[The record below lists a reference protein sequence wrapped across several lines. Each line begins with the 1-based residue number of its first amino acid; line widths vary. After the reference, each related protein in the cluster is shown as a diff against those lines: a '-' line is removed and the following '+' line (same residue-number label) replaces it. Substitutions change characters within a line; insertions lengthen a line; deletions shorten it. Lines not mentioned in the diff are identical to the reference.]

1 MRAAKAT
8 TVGRAQR
15 KHESIADAWREQT
28 LRASPKVLVGCAIAG
43 GTGVAALAALPAR
56 WACVPL
62 ALFVVGTFAIAGF
75 LTQTELTARTPATAA
90 SFRRLRFIANVAAVV
105 LALATLVGALGLVFG
120 GSVGV
125 MRV

>member
-1 MRAAKAT
+1 MRTANAT
-8 TVGRAQR
+8 NAGRAQR
-15 KHESIADAWREQT
+15 KQESIADAWREQT
-28 LRASPKVLVGCAIAG
+28 LRASPAALVVCGIAG

-62 ALFVVGTFAIAGF
+62 ALFVAGVFAIAGF
-75 LTQTELTARTPATAA
+75 LTQAELTARTPVAAA
-90 SFRRLRFIANVAAVV
+90 SFRRLRLIANVVAVV
-105 LALATLVGALGLVFG
+105 LALATLVSALGLMFG